1 MSGFEPYFAV
11 SYYYLINGTDFREII
26 MASASRTL
34 VVLKILVLGF
44 QARTSTDSV
53 FTAWKLSTDSLEVS
67 KNECCRMAVYWTLS
81 TVIYDFCLLRK
92 WSSVFFIKNK
102 VILCYFSCRRDQVYS
117 RAGAAYVRTTTSPYK
132 GMQVYKQLQKKFAR
146 SEGLSEG
153 EAAWVS

>member
-53 FTAWKLSTDSLEVS
+53 FTA
-67 KNECCRMAVYWTLS
+67 
-81 TVIYDFCLLRK
+81 
-92 WSSVFFIKNK
+92 
-102 VILCYFSCRRDQVYS
+102 
-117 RAGAAYVRTTTSPYK
+117 
-132 GMQVYKQLQKKFAR
+132 
-146 SEGLSEG
+146 
-153 EAAWVS
+153 